1 MYNTRSMGA
10 YTAFKK
16 TVWDHYSKHKR
27 PMPWRDDLSPYS
39 VFLSEVML
47 QQTQV
52 SRVLLKYPSFM
63 SIFPTF
69 SSLAEA
75 DTQTLLT
82 AWQGMGYNRRALY
95 LRDAARII
103 METYGGTLPKEVSLL
118 DGLPG
123 IGYATACSIAA
134 FVYNT
139 PVSFIETNI
148 RRVYIHHFF
157 KTKAQVDDKDIL
169 QLVNETVSK
178 KKAREWYWALMDYGA
193 YLAKREDNP
202 NRKSRHY
209 VKQKKF
215 QGSVR
220 EVRGGILKL
229 LLQNKQSLQQLKKL
243 YPDERLF
250 TALVQL
256 EKEGFITKEGTDYS
270 ITMKH

>member
-1 MYNTRSMGA
+1 MYNTRSMSA

-16 TVWDHYSKHKR
+16 TVWDHYSKYKR

-39 VFLSEVML
+39 IFLSEVML

-52 SRVLLKYPSFM
+52 PRVLVKYPSFM
-63 SIFPTF
+63 SVFPTF
-69 SSLAEA
+69 SALAAA

-95 LRDAARII
+95 LRDAARIV
-103 METYGGTLPKEVSLL
+103 METYKGILPQDIVLL

-134 FVYNT
+134 FAYNT

-157 KTKAQVDDKDIL
+157 KGKTQVDDKDIL
-169 QLVNETVSK
+169 RLVSETVSRL
-178 KKAREWYWALMDYGA
+178 KAREWYWALMDYGA
-193 YLAKREDNP
+193 YLAKTEENP
-202 NRKSRHY
+202 NKNSKQY

-220 EVRGGILKL
+220 EVRGGILKH
-229 LLQNKQSLQQLKKL
+229 LLQGKKSLQQLKKS

-250 TALVQL
+250 TALEQL
-256 EKEGFITKEGTDYS
+256 EKEGFITKEGVHYS
-270 ITMKH
+270 IKTKH